1 MPIIIFLL
9 IVIIIIL
16 CPAILGIAAIAVAAV
31 LSMLS
36 KLVIPLCIIVG
47 FALVLTAIERRQGDN
62 APKWIRTTCAIVEII
77 LIIFAWG
84 MLHISGAYLIAD
96 LSYMCAIGAMV
107 GVYSEKDR
115 QICSIFKYA
124 FIYGCVYLYFF
135 ELGGMIFDAHP
146 HKYSSYVDEGFFDGP
161 GTILE
166 GIIGTS
172 ILIAYISI
180 PLSLLIGVVCWV
192 FRIGYDKTIIIDRI
206 KSSISF
212 VVKNKYTFLVSL
224 VVAFF
229 ALYFKYQIQTGGVI
243 CDVMMNL
250 CT

>member
-1 MPIIIFLL
+1 
-9 IVIIIIL
+9 
-16 CPAILGIAAIAVAAV
+16 
-31 LSMLS
+31 
-36 KLVIPLCIIVG
+36 
-47 FALVLTAIERRQGDN
+47 
-62 APKWIRTTCAIVEII
+62 
-77 LIIFAWG
+77 

-96 LSYMCAIGAMV
+96 LFYMCAIGAMI

-135 ELGGMIFDAHP
+135 ELGGGIFNTHP
-146 HKYSSYVDEGFFDGP
+146 QKYRCYVDEGFFDGP
-161 GTILE
+161 GTIL
-166 GIIGTS
+166 GVIIIFPMLIAIIG
-172 ILIAYISI
+172 I
-180 PLSLLIGVVCWV
+180 PLSLLIGVVCWA

-206 KSSISF
+206 KSAVSF

-243 CDVMMNL
+243 CDIIMKL